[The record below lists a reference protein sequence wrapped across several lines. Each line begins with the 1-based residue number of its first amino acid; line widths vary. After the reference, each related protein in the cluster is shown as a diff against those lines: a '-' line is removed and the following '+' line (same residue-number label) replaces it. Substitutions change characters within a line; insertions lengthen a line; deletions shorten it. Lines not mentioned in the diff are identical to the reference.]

1 MLVKLSYLFKGFI
14 ALSAIIG
21 ILLQCE
27 VSTPQFSLASFRMF
41 TTLSNLVVAL
51 FFIAYLVIYSSKKK
65 ITNKEKKIIIYFKFM
80 ISMSITLTGLVAH
93 FMLKDMFTNMDTQ
106 AKLGLT
112 LLHYVVPISTIL
124 DWIIFDEKGNTD
136 KKMPLFATI
145 FPITYVAIT
154 MIAAQFMTGENKY
167 PYPFL
172 NIDMLGVSAVCINI
186 FLLAI
191 AFLTIGYL
199 AVWLDHKL
207 AQDNNKQA

>member
-27 VSTPQFSLASFRMF
+27 VGTPQFSLASFRMF